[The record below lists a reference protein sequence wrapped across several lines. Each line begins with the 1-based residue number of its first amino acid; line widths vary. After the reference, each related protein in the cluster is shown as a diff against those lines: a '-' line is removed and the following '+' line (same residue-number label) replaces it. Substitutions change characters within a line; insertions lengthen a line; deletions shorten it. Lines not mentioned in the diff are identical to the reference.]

1 MIRIA
6 ICDDEKY
13 FRLREEELV
22 GEYMEKRGYS
32 YSIATYSSGK
42 EMLALRDEA
51 GYDII
56 FLDINME
63 EMDGIET
70 ARRIRQVSDKVF
82 IVFVTAYIT
91 YALEGYKVNAV
102 RYLLREENCL
112 ENALKECLD
121 AVTAQMDAGKKKYEI
136 NLPNGRKSIPIDN
149 LLYVESRLHK
159 VFFFIMEDGIRE
171 YNKYGRLDQ
180 VSQELEPYGFFR
192 IHQSYL
198 VNIRYV
204 INVERYTASMENG
217 ITLSISK
224 RYYKDIER
232 AYIRMKGEL

>member
-1 MIRIA
+1 MQ
-6 ICDDEKY
+6 E
-13 FRLREEELV
+13 
-22 GEYMEKRGYS
+22 
-32 YSIATYSSGK
+32 
-42 EMLALRDEA
+42 
-51 GYDII
+51 
-56 FLDINME
+56 
-63 EMDGIET
+63 
-70 ARRIRQVSDKVF
+70 
-82 IVFVTAYIT
+82 
-91 YALEGYKVNAV
+91 
-102 RYLLREENCL
+102 
-112 ENALKECLD
+112 
-121 AVTAQMDAGKKKYEI
+121 KKKYEI

-180 VSQELEPYGFFR
+180 ISQELEPYGFFR

-204 INVERYTASMENG
+204 KNVERYTASMENG